1 MALSK
6 LESKFELSKDQR
18 EVLEAFRDQRNV
30 LLTGPAGTGKSVTLQ
45 AVVAEAKAK
54 NLAFGVTA
62 TTGAASVLIG
72 GRTLHS
78 FLGIGLATKDPKYL
92 AEWLQVK
99 YPAKAELLKSLVF
112 LIIDEVSMM
121 SDELFDY
128 ISAFLKALRKK
139 DTPFGGVQLLLS
151 GDFAQLKP
159 VKGGYAFK
167 SKEWDLCNFKVIVLT
182 TIFRQHGDTAFAE
195 MLQRLRMGKCSREDF
210 ATLKTRV
217 GAPLSKHVEPTRLY
231 SLNADVE
238 RINAAAFEKLLKIEK
253 AVKYVTQF
261 KENKEESKRWA
272 ATCGIPDSLTLCKNA
287 QVVVTCNV
295 NPDEGVINGS
305 RGRIVKLDAA
315 QVTLELV
322 DGKSVI
328 IGYHEVAQALDDKK
342 SVSARFMPL
351 KLAYA
356 LSIHKSQGMTLDCVE
371 IDLGDNIFE
380 YGQAYVALSRART
393 LDSVRIV
400 GLSKRAFRA
409 HPLVLK
415 FYGVG

>member
-1 MALSK
+1 
-6 LESKFELSKDQR
+6 
-18 EVLEAFRDQRNV
+18 
-30 LLTGPAGTGKSVTLQ
+30 VTLQ
-45 AVVAEAKAK
+45 AAVAEAKAK

-78 FLGIGLATKDPKYL
+78 FLGIGLATKEPKYL
-92 AEWLQVK
+92 AEWIQVK
-99 YPAKAELLKSLVF
+99 FPAKAELLKELVF

-128 ISAFLKALRKK
+128 ISAFLKALRKN
-139 DTPFGGVQLLLS
+139 DAPFGGVQLLLS

-167 SKEWDLCNFKVIVLT
+167 SNEWERCNFKVVVLT
-182 TIFRQHGDTAFAE
+182 TIFRQHGDAAFAE
-195 MLQRLRMGKCSREDF
+195 MLQRLRTGKCSSEDY

-217 GAPLSKHVEPTRLY
+217 GAALSKHVEPTRLY
-231 SLNADVE
+231 SLNADVD
-238 RINAAAFEKLLKIEK
+238 RINAGAFEKLLKTEK
-253 AVKYVTQF
+253 AVTYATQF
-261 KENKEESKRWA
+261 KENREDSKRWA
-272 ATCGIPDSLTLCKNA
+272 ATCGIPDSLKLCKNA
-287 QVVVTCNV
+287 QVVVTSNV

-305 RGRIVKLDAA
+305 RGRIVQLDAA
-315 QVTLELV
+315 QVSLELV
-322 DGKSVI
+322 DGKCVT
-328 IGYHEVAQALDDKK
+328 IGYHEVSQVLDDKK

-371 IDLGDNIFE
+371 IDLGDSIFE

-400 GLSKRAFRA
+400 GLSKRAFRT